1 MAIHNCLNI
10 ADEMDVQVAIH
21 SDTLN
26 EGGFYEETVKAIAG
40 RVIHVFHTEGAG
52 GGHAPDV
59 IKSVGEP
66 NILPASTNP
75 TMPYTINTVDE
86 HLDMLMVCHHL
97 DPSIPEDVAFAESRI
112 RRETIAAEDI
122 LHDMGA
128 ISVMSSDSQAMG
140 RVGEVILRT
149 WQCAHK
155 MKLQRGTLAGDSAD
169 NDNNRIKRYIAKYT
183 INPALA
189 HGIAH
194 TVGSIE
200 KGKLADIVLW
210 DPAFFG
216 VKPALIIKGGM
227 VAYAPMGD
235 INAAIPTPQPVHY
248 RPMYAC
254 LGKAKYQTSMIF
266 MSKAGIEAGV
276 PEKLGLKSLIGR
288 VEGCRH
294 ITKASMIHNNY
305 VPHIELDPQTYIV
318 KADGV
323 PLVCEPATEL
333 PMAQRY
339 FLF

>member
-1 MAIHNCLNI
+1 
-10 ADEMDVQVAIH
+10 
-21 SDTLN
+21 
-26 EGGFYEETVKAIAG
+26 
-40 RVIHVFHTEGAG
+40 
-52 GGHAPDV
+52 
-59 IKSVGEP
+59 
-66 NILPASTNP
+66 
-75 TMPYTINTVDE
+75 
-86 HLDMLMVCHHL
+86 
-97 DPSIPEDVAFAESRI
+97 
-112 RRETIAAEDI
+112 
-122 LHDMGA
+122 
-128 ISVMSSDSQAMG
+128 
-140 RVGEVILRT
+140 
-149 WQCAHK
+149 
-155 MKLQRGTLAGDSAD
+155 
-169 NDNNRIKRYIAKYT
+169 
-183 INPALA
+183 
-189 HGIAH
+189 
-194 TVGSIE
+194 
-200 KGKLADIVLW
+200 
-210 DPAFFG
+210 
-216 VKPALIIKGGM
+216 M